1 MDAMDDQ
8 WVLRSG
14 EVDGGGAE
22 NLSALSVSAL
32 SVSALSVS
40 ALSTRDVAFR
50 LESLCDEGRALSYK
64 RQVLWGRTDFIR
76 TESIGRDFVAL
87 SPGELVRLGLGSVPA
102 RIPATD
108 SARDLP

>member
-8 WVLRSG
+8 WVFRGG
-14 EVDGGGAE
+14 EVDWGGAE
-22 NLSALSVSAL
+22 NLTALCGREVAL
-32 SVSALSVS
+32 
-40 ALSTRDVAFR
+40 R

-87 SPGELVRLGLGSVPA
+87 SPGELVRLGLESVPA

>member
-8 WVLRSG
+8 WVFRG
-14 EVDGGGAE
+14 REVDWGGAE
-22 NLSALSVSAL
+22 NLTALCGREVAL
-32 SVSALSVS
+32 
-40 ALSTRDVAFR
+40 R

-64 RQVLWGRTDFIR
+64 RQVLRGRTDFIR

-87 SPGELVRLGLGSVPA
+87 SPGELVRLGLESVPA

>member
-1 MDAMDDQ
+1 MDDQ
-8 WVLRSG
+8 WVFRGG
-14 EVDGGGAE
+14 EVDWGGAE
-22 NLSALSVSAL
+22 NLTALCGREVAL
-32 SVSALSVS
+32 
-40 ALSTRDVAFR
+40 R
-50 LESLCDEGRALSYK
+50 LESLCGEGRALSYN

-87 SPGELVRLGLGSVPA
+87 SPGELVRLGLESVPA

>member
-1 MDAMDDQ
+1 MDDQ
-8 WVLRSG
+8 WVFRGG
-14 EVDGGGAE
+14 EVDWGGAE
-22 NLSALSVSAL
+22 NLTYLCGREVAL
-32 SVSALSVS
+32 
-40 ALSTRDVAFR
+40 R

-87 SPGELVRLGLGSVPA
+87 SPGELVRLGLESVPA